1 MTMPVEYPQL
11 EETFRL
17 ERLRH
22 PKGSI
27 RMVLD
32 TDTYNEID
40 DQFAVIYALSAPER
54 LKVEALCAAPFHNE
68 LSDGPEDGMLKSYAE
83 LERILGVMGMSG
95 AVPVYEGSRRYM
107 QAADEPVESEA
118 ARRIVELALASPA
131 DDPLYVVGIGAI
143 TNVASAILMEP
154 SIIERIVVVW
164 LGGHAPW
171 WKNTREFNLIQD
183 VHAARVLLNSGVPL
197 VMMPCMGVVSHLST
211 TKAEIDAHLKGQG
224 AIGDYLA
231 ETYAACSKDHF
242 AYSRVIWDISTIAY
256 LLDERLVPVNAVH
269 SPILNDGGTWSFDA
283 GRHFVLIAHHVNR
296 DGIFRDLFMRVRE
309 AGRG

>member
-1 MTMPVEYPQL
+1 MTVTYPQL
-11 EETFRL
+11 EESFRL

-22 PKGSI
+22 PKGTV

-40 DQFAVIYALSAPER
+40 DQFAVVYALSAPGK
-54 LKVEALCAAPFHNE
+54 LQVEALCAAPFFNE
-68 LSDGPEDGMLKSYAE
+68 LSDGPEDGMVKSYAE
-83 LERILGVMGMSG
+83 LKRILAVMGKTD
-95 AVPVYEGSRRYM
+95 AIPVYEGSRRYM
-107 QAADEPVESEA
+107 SAADEPVESEA

-131 DDPLYVVGIGAI
+131 EDPLYVVGIGAI

-164 LGGHAPW
+164 LGGNAAW
-171 WKNTREFNLIQD
+171 WKDTREFNLIQD
-183 VHAARVLLNSGVPL
+183 VHAARVLLDSGVPL

-211 TKAEIDAHLKGQG
+211 TKAEVDAHLKGQG

-256 LLDERLVPVNAVH
+256 LLDERLVPVNVVH
-269 SPILNDGGTWSFDA
+269 SPVLNDGGTWSFNA
-283 GRHFVLIAHHVNR
+283 GRHLVKIAYHVNR
-296 DGIFRDLFMRVRE
+296 DGIFRDLFTRVRGLE
-309 AGRG
+309 RG